1 MWKVDRKQKES
12 FVETPPDF
20 GKSGGVSTDRF
31 IIHDAAAQRLPARG
45 AETACCPA
53 TGRVHILGRP
63 LSTLE

>member
-1 MWKVDRKQKES
+1 MGLMWKVDRKQK
-12 FVETPPDF
+12 DCA
-20 GKSGGVSTDRF
+20 KSGGVSTDRF
-31 IIHDAAAQRLPARG
+31 IHDAAAQRLPARG